1 MKTEIG
7 WRYSMLTVKNLSKRY
22 HNGVQALNDI
32 NLSIGKG
39 MYGLLGP
46 NGAGKSSLMRTLATL
61 QSPDSGEIHFHDLD
75 VIKDPQS
82 LRKSL
87 GYLPQEF
94 GVYPRVSAYKLLD
107 YLAVLKGIQ
116 DKKTRYQKVLM
127 LLERTNLLAHK
138 DKAVANF
145 SGGMVRR
152 FGIAQALISSPDL
165 IIVDEPTAG
174 LDPQERNRFYSLL
187 SEVSAQTTL
196 ILSTH
201 IIEDIQGLC
210 DQMAII
216 DQGEIISQGSTQKLT
231 QSLQGK
237 VWQTLVDEAK
247 ASPIFKK
254 NQVLSIKSIGVKRQ
268 FRVLS
273 AQQPGPEF
281 TLAEPDLE
289 DVYFSVLNIKQSQ

>member
-116 DKKTRYQKVLM
+116 DKKTRYKKVLM

-216 DQGEIISQGSTQKLT
+216 DQGEIISQGSTQKLI

>member
-1 MKTEIG
+1 
-7 WRYSMLTVKNLSKRY
+7 MLAVKNLSKQY
-22 HNGVQALNDI
+22 NNGVQALNCI
-32 NLSIGKG
+32 NLLIGKG
-39 MYGLLGP
+39 MFGLLGP

-61 QSPDSGEIHFHDLD
+61 QSADSGEIHFHEID
-75 VIKDPQS
+75 VINNPQT

-116 DKKTRYQKVLM
+116 DKKVRHRKVIT
-127 LLERTNLLAHK
+127 LLEQTNLIEDK
-138 DKAVANF
+138 DRAVANF

-152 FGIAQALISSPDL
+152 FGIAQALIASPEL

-174 LDPQERNRFYSLL
+174 LDPQERNRFYNLL

-210 DQMAII
+210 NELAII
-216 DQGEIISQGSTQKLT
+216 NQGEIVSQGSIHGMTRT
-231 QSLQGK
+231 LQGK
-237 VWQTLVDEAK
+237 VWQALVDESCISAIQTK
-247 ASPIFKK
+247 H
-254 NQVLSIKSIGVKRQ
+254 QVLSIKSIGLKRQ
-268 FRVLS
+268 LRVLA
-273 AQQPGPEF
+273 AQQPSEIF
-281 TLAEPDLE
+281 TLTEPDLE
-289 DVYFSVLNIKQSQ
+289 DVYFSVLDRSNNQ

>member
-1 MKTEIG
+1 MGAI
-7 WRYSMLTVKNLSKRY
+7 MLAVKNLSKQY
-22 HNGVQALNDI
+22 NNGVQALNCI
-32 NLSIGKG
+32 NLLIGKG
-39 MYGLLGP
+39 MFGLLGP

-61 QSPDSGEIHFHDLD
+61 QSADSGEIHFHEID
-75 VIKDPQS
+75 VINNPQT

-116 DKKTRYQKVLM
+116 DKKVRHRKVIT
-127 LLERTNLLAHK
+127 LLEQTNLIEDK
-138 DKAVANF
+138 DRAVANF

-152 FGIAQALISSPDL
+152 FGIAQALIASPEL

-174 LDPQERNRFYSLL
+174 LDPQERNRFYNLL

-210 DQMAII
+210 NELAII
-216 DQGEIISQGSTQKLT
+216 NQGEIVSQGSIHGMTRT
-231 QSLQGK
+231 LQGK
-237 VWQTLVDEAK
+237 VWQALVDESCISAIQTK
-247 ASPIFKK
+247 H
-254 NQVLSIKSIGVKRQ
+254 QVLSIKSIGLKRQ
-268 FRVLS
+268 LRVLA
-273 AQQPGPEF
+273 AQQPSEIF
-281 TLAEPDLE
+281 TLTEPDLE
-289 DVYFSVLNIKQSQ
+289 DVYFSVLDRSNNQ

>member
-1 MKTEIG
+1 MG

-22 HNGVQALNDI
+22 SNGVQALNDI

-46 NGAGKSSLMRTLATL
+46 NGAGKSTLMRTLATL
-61 QSPDSGEIHFHDLD
+61 QSPDTGEIHFYDID
-75 VIKDPQS
+75 VIRDPQS

-94 GVYPRVSAYKLLD
+94 GVYPRVSAYKLLE
-107 YLAVLKGIQ
+107 YLAILKGIQ
-116 DKKTRYQKVLM
+116 DKKTRRHRVLM
-127 LLERTNLLAHK
+127 LLEQTNLLAHK

-152 FGIAQALISSPDL
+152 FGIAQALISSPKL

-187 SEVSAQTTL
+187 SEVSTQTTL

-216 DQGEIISQGSTQKLT
+216 DRGEIVSQGSTQKLI

-237 VWQTLVDEAK
+237 VWQTLVDEAQ
-247 ASPIFKK
+247 ASPIVEKH
-254 NQVLSIKSIGVKRQ
+254 QVLSIKSIGLKRQ
-268 FRVLS
+268 LKVLS

-281 TLAEPDLE
+281 TLAKPDLE
-289 DVYFSVLNIKQSQ
+289 DVYFSVLNINQSQ